1 MVSVI
6 QPIVPGVYRVPGVVA
21 NSYLVVDSAG
31 ALLIDAGLPYS
42 HRRILKALQELGLE
56 PAALKTV
63 LLTHADRDH
72 VGGAADLRT
81 ATGARVLAGALE
93 GEAMASATETRRVV
107 LPGVMRGLFEAASR
121 LAFAQVT
128 PVTPDGALSD
138 GDELA
143 GWGGVKVLHTP
154 GHTPGHMSYY
164 LPERGVLFAGDSMR
178 SFGGRLRPSFGA
190 NTADEHQAQESAWR
204 QLTLNPEL
212 ILAGHGTP
220 VWVK

>member
-56 PAALKTV
+56 PAALKTE

-93 GEAMASATETRRVV
+93 GEAMASATETPKYSCAAQ
-107 LPGVMRGLFEAASR
+107 LTTISAAASH
-121 LAFAQVT
+121 A
-128 PVTPDGALSD
+128 S
-138 GDELA
+138 
-143 GWGGVKVLHTP
+143 
-154 GHTPGHMSYY
+154 
-164 LPERGVLFAGDSMR
+164 
-178 SFGGRLRPSFGA
+178 
-190 NTADEHQAQESAWR
+190 
-204 QLTLNPEL
+204 
-212 ILAGHGTP
+212 
-220 VWVK
+220 